1 MFSVNWPTTARN
13 LSAGAIICAALSSS
27 SAPAV
32 SLSQP
37 LEFFSGRTEMISTV
51 KVFAK
56 KPYQSRTLGTGRIL
70 PDGSLAL
77 IQQVFDEG
85 KAPERR
91 SWKIRQLGPH
101 RYGGTMSEA
110 VGPVVV
116 DEVKGRYRFK
126 FRLKGHLSVEQWLTP
141 VAGGDSAKSDLT
153 VRKFGIR
160 VASSTGVV
168 RRL

>member
-1 MFSVNWPTTARN
+1 M
-13 LSAGAIICAALSSS
+13 
-27 SAPAV
+27 

-37 LEFFSGRTEMISTV
+37 LQFFSGRTEMISTV

-56 KPYQSRTLGTGRIL
+56 KPYRSRTLGVGKIL
-70 PDGSLAL
+70 DDGSLAL
-77 IQQVFDEG
+77 IQEVFGEG
-85 KAPERR
+85 RAPERR

-126 FRLKGHLSVEQWLTP
+126 FRMKGNLAIEQWLTP
-141 VAGGDSAKSDLT
+141 VEGGDSARSNLT

-168 RRL
+168 HRL

>member
-1 MFSVNWPTTARN
+1 MPSVNWPTTARN
-13 LSAGAIICAALSSS
+13 LSAGVLVCAALSSS

-37 LEFFSGRTEMISTV
+37 LQFFSGRTEMISTV

-56 KPYQSRTLGTGRIL
+56 KPYRSRTLGVGKIL
-70 PDGSLAL
+70 DDGSLAL
-77 IQQVFDEG
+77 IQEVFDEG
-85 KAPERR
+85 RAPERR

-126 FRLKGHLSVEQWLTP
+126 FRMKGNLAIEQWLTP
-141 VAGGDSAKSDLT
+141 VEGGDSARSNLT

-168 RRL
+168 HRL